1 MGLLQGLSY
10 VADFLSQEEET
21 RVLRCI
27 DAAPANRWV
36 ACGERR
42 ILVRAAER

>member
-1 MGLLQGLSY
+1 MQGLSY

-27 DAAPANRWV
+27 DAAPPTRWV

-42 ILVRAAER
+42 ILVRPA